1 MKMTKSII
9 AKHISENANLTKN
22 ISLEILENFLLL
34 ISKNVKKSNV
44 KISKFGTFYQ
54 HRSPK
59 RVGRNPKTGESYIIR
74 PMLKMNFKS
83 SSKIKDILN

>member
-44 KISKFGTFYQ
+44 EAI
-54 HRSPK
+54 
-59 RVGRNPKTGESYIIR
+59 YI
-74 PMLKMNFKS
+74 
-83 SSKIKDILN
+83 DIENI